1 MARMGIDVVLISRSI
16 DKLQKVAKEIE
27 EAFGVNTK
35 VIAIDFTQGVEIYEQ
50 IRKEIEG
57 LEIGTLINNV
67 GMAYPYPEYF
77 LDMPN
82 GDKLCQDM
90 IFCNI
95 MSVTMMMRV
104 VMPQMVERKRG
115 VVVNIASIAAV
126 APTPLMCLYGASKVL
141 SEFCMNACML
151 WRKYYVLC
159 LLNYCIYLLN
169 SHLWINLPVTW
180 LPSMLTKESS
190 SKVCYQGTLQPT

>member
-126 APTPLMCLYGASKVL
+126 APTPLMCLYGASKVV

-151 WRKYYVLC
+151 
-159 LLNYCIYLLN
+159 
-169 SHLWINLPVTW
+169 
-180 LPSMLTKESS
+180 
-190 SKVCYQGTLQPT
+190 

>member
-1 MARMGIDVVLISRSI
+1 MSREYIFDVAE
-16 DKLQKVAKEIE
+16 DE
-27 EAFGVNTK
+27 FGVKTK

-50 IRKEIEG
+50 IRREIDG
-57 LEIGTLINNV
+57 LEVGTLINNV

-104 VMPQMVERKRG
+104 VMPQMVERRRG

-141 SEFCMNACML
+141 RCKAPFKYIINIVPMDSFFC
-151 WRKYYVLC
+151 VF
-159 LLNYCIYLLN
+159 
-169 SHLWINLPVTW
+169 
-180 LPSMLTKESS
+180 
-190 SKVCYQGTLQPT
+190 

>member
-1 MARMGIDVVLISRSI
+1 MARMGIDVILVSRSI

-27 EAFGVNTK
+27 EEFGVNTK
-35 VIAIDFTQGVEIYEQ
+35 VIAIDFTQNVEIYER
-50 IRKEIEG
+50 IRDEIKG

-90 IFCNI
+90 IFCNV

-104 VMPQMVERKRG
+104 VMPQMVERKKG

-126 APTPLMCLYGASKVL
+126 APTPLMCLYGASKVIASIL
-141 SEFCMNACML
+141 FNSKIK
-151 WRKYYVLC
+151 KY
-159 LLNYCIYLLN
+159 
-169 SHLWINLPVTW
+169 P
-180 LPSMLTKESS
+180 
-190 SKVCYQGTLQPT
+190 